1 MSFLKPNIN
10 TTTYKWEILFFL
22 WVAFFLNQADRQIFN
37 VLLTSIQADLLL
49 TDAQMGFI
57 ATAFNFAFA
66 MFVPLAGILGDRISK
81 RNILVFSILLWS
93 VATVLSGMCSTV
105 LMFLLFRSV
114 ATGGGE
120 ALFGPAY
127 VSTIASYHK
136 QTRAL
141 AMSIHQTSYYVGV
154 VVSSVLAT
162 YIASLLGWRSAFF
175 IFGVA
180 GVFWGVLM
188 FIRMRD
194 KPRARELEQNN
205 ETPQVSVQKITIWES
220 VKALFSCPTAII
232 LTIGF
237 SGLIFVLTGYLTW
250 MPAYLEHT
258 IGLSKESAAFNSTIW
273 THASA
278 FVGILIAGT
287 LSDKV
292 AKIKHSYRML
302 LQAGGLL
309 LAVPFIVMMGS
320 CSTEVLIFVGLAGF
334 GFTRAFFDAN
344 TYAVMY
350 DVIPEK
356 HRASASGAMLMV
368 GFGVGSFAGWIL
380 GVLKPII
387 GLSLGISLLAVVW
400 IPCALLLIFA
410 CKFTYE
416 RDFKRA
422 QEIDAQDTNRLAD

>member
-1 MSFLKPNIN
+1 MSFLRPNVKA
-10 TTTYKWEILFFL
+10 TTYKWEILFFL

-57 ATAFNFAFA
+57 ATAFNLAFA
-66 MFVPLAGILGDRISK
+66 ILVPVSGLLGDRISK
-81 RNILVFSILLWS
+81 RNILVFSILLGS
-93 VATVLSGMCSTV
+93 VATMFTGMSSTWM
-105 LMFLLFRSV
+105 MFVLFRSI

-136 QTRAL
+136 ETRAL
-141 AMSIHQTSYYVGV
+141 AMSIHQTSYYIGV

-162 YIASLLGWRSAFF
+162 YVASLFGWRVAFF
-175 IFGVA
+175 IFGGV
-180 GVFWGVLM
+180 GVFWSVLM

-194 KPRARELEQNN
+194 KPRVSEVEQNN
-205 ETPQVSVQKITIWES
+205 NAKQISVQKITIGES

-250 MPAYLEHT
+250 MPTYLELT
-258 IGLSKESAAFNSTIW
+258 IGLSKESAAFNATIW
-273 THASA
+273 THAAA
-278 FVGILIAGT
+278 FVGILLAGR
-287 LSDKV
+287 LSDKI
-292 AKIKHSYRML
+292 AKYKHSYRML
-302 LQAGGLL
+302 LQACGLL
-309 LAVPFIVMMGS
+309 VAVPFIVMMGR
-320 CSTEVLIFVGLAGF
+320 CSTEALIFLGLAGF
-334 GFTRAFFDAN
+334 GFARAFFDAN

-356 HRASASGAMLMV
+356 HRASASCAMLMI

-400 IPCALLLIFA
+400 IPCALSLLVA

-422 QEIDAQDTNRLAD
+422 QEIDKQDVNRLAN